1 MAKEL
6 KWHHHYVKDGVM
18 EPDHLGRW
26 QVHGRI
32 HVEAELMPD
41 FAWVGEHCNGKVPVS
56 FAWIEYTVL
65 PKDMPGNHEYKFT
78 VNMPFIEHPDH
89 SPSPRCFAPTLED
102 AKRMAQEK
110 LDHLVKCLS

>member
-26 QVHGRI
+26 QVHGRVEI
-32 HVEAELMPD
+32 EAELMPN
-41 FAWVGEHCNGKVPVS
+41 FAWVAEYLGGKVPVS
-56 FAWIEYTVL
+56 IIWIEYTKFSD
-65 PKDMPGNHEYKFT
+65 PHEALLEYTFS
-78 VNMPFIEHPDH
+78 VHMPFIDHPDH
-89 SPSPRCFAPTLED
+89 SPSMKFFAPTLED